1 MLISPPFIPEPIA
14 NESDEAFVA
23 RSMPGGEPGNGSFP
37 LSYDLGWHGGMHIS
51 APMAAGN
58 ILPVRAIAD
67 GVVAYFRQP
76 EPVSGNPE
84 HPLNYRGGWTD
95 NGCLVLR
102 HETEIG
108 EGPEASVVFYSIYM
122 HLSSITLENPQ
133 QGQQIY
139 RKDSIGLA
147 GRIYGQP
154 NKIHFEIISS
164 QEQVARLTGRSTT
177 ELNLAAKGRTD
188 SCWGDM
194 HFYIPPEVLFY
205 AERPANPRDTNNISE
220 IVHRPPEAY
229 FVKMNYQQGQCTL
242 KTFSE
247 LGEQQGLHQE
257 ENDYEYNLYR
267 TASTLYPQCIS
278 AGYELL
284 RFGRV
289 LGPDRLQPA
298 DAAHWRQIA
307 YPGGVGWVNLNSL
320 TVTQY
325 SDADFPHWLGWKLID
340 DDVDGDSRCQS
351 QRILNLIGL
360 AAPPA
365 TVDQRTV
372 AQTVLSNADSQQKTK
387 RLTCHFPTEWR
398 RAGIDSRY
406 AWLIAGESP
415 ILTQESFG
423 RLRSHL
429 EALAFWEDAALE
441 GISESHWHYSPKQFI
456 EVFRKCSWLNL
467 REFSYTLPKYHFYE
481 RSGTAYVAHTEGPAR
496 IYQISNETAIRRFQ
510 AHYSNM
516 NKIMLKYGMTSA
528 KRRSHFLSQTILETD
543 RWRTLSEYGSGQP
556 NDNIPM
562 AQYYAAFYGRGIMQL
577 TWAGN
582 YEKYGTYRSATS
594 LPAQNGQ
601 YTDAR
606 ISNQSTHY
614 WEDPTERDR
623 NNRIIRVAGIPRRW
637 SPRYDPDLIRS
648 DSYNACDSG
657 GFYWV
662 SKNIG
667 QRQSNINRTCDLEF
681 APERIGRVSTLV
693 NGGGNGYMERQAYA
707 SFTYRY
713 FSESLD
719 NTVSG
724 VVETPRGQITVNYS
738 VSRPE

>member
-14 NESDEAFVA
+14 NESDEAFLA

-164 QEQVARLTGRSTT
+164 QEQVTRLIGRSTT
-177 ELNLAAKGRTD
+177 ELNLAENGRTD

-205 AERPANPRDTNNISE
+205 AERPANPRDTNNTSE

-289 LGPDRLQPA
+289 LGPDRFQPA

-351 QRILNLIGL
+351 QRILSLIGL

-387 RLTCHFPTEWR
+387 RLICNFPTEWR
-398 RAGIDSRY
+398 RADIDSRY

-415 ILTQESFG
+415 ILTQESFD

-429 EALAFWEDAALE
+429 QALAFWEDAALE
-441 GISESHWHYSPKQFI
+441 GISESHWHFPPKEFI
-456 EVFRKCSWLNL
+456 SFFRKCGWLNANEITTTFPRHL
-467 REFSYTLPKYHFYE
+467 FYTNSGNPRTAITTSGQTYTLTKEEARNRITNHYTDLNKCMRKYIGN
-481 RSGTAYVAHTEGPAR
+481 SKQR
-496 IYQISNETAIRRFQ
+496 IAIFLAQALLETAQWRNIGSTRRLMHEWGFG
-510 AHYSNM
+510 AYSGANPATEHY
-516 NKIMLKYGMTSA
+516 T
-528 KRRSHFLSQTILETD
+528 
-543 RWRTLSEYGSGQP
+543 
-556 NDNIPM
+556 
-562 AQYYAAFYGRGIMQL
+562 AFYGRGIMQL

-582 YEKYGTYRSATS
+582 YKKYGEYRALMNHTGAYQERLTPVNPRITNTS
-594 LPAQNGQ
+594 RHYSFNPADGGQ
-601 YTDAR
+601 LFA
-606 ISNQSTHY
+606 
-614 WEDPTERDR
+614 W
-623 NNRIIRVAGIPRRW
+623 A
-637 SPRYDPDLIRS
+637 PRYDPDIVGENA
-648 DSYNACDSG
+648 YAACDSG

-662 SKNIG
+662 SKSYSQG
-667 QRQSNINRTCDLEF
+667 MNINR
-681 APERIGRVSTLV
+681 VSDREYSAANIHLINRLV
-693 NGGGNGYMERQAYA
+693 NGGFNGYYERMAYSAFMLRSLTDDTDRSLTLAITPPSPKNSISANMQA
-707 SFTYRY
+707 
-713 FSESLD
+713 SE
-719 NTVSG
+719 
-724 VVETPRGQITVNYS
+724 
-738 VSRPE
+738 

>member
-23 RSMPGGEPGNGSFP
+23 RSMPGCEPGNGSFP

-76 EPVSGNPE
+76 EPVIGNPE

-164 QEQVARLTGRSTT
+164 QEQVARLTGRSTA
-177 ELNLAAKGRTD
+177 ELNLATSGRTD
-188 SCWGDM
+188 SFWGDM

-205 AERPANPRDTNNISE
+205 AARPANPRDTNNTSE

-229 FVKMNYQQGQCTL
+229 FLKMNYKQGQCTL
-242 KTFSE
+242 TTFSE
-247 LGEQQGLHQE
+247 LGEQQGLRQE
-257 ENDYEYNLYR
+257 KNDYEYNLYR

-298 DAAHWRQIA
+298 NAAHWRQIA

-351 QRILNLIGL
+351 QRILSLIGL

-372 AQTVLSNADSQQKTK
+372 AQAVLSDADSQQKTK
-387 RLTCHFPTEWR
+387 RLICHFPTEWR
-398 RAGIDSRY
+398 RADIDSRY

-415 ILTQESFG
+415 ILTQESFY

-429 EALAFWEDAALE
+429 QALAFWEDAALE
-441 GISESHWHYSPKQFI
+441 GISESHWHFPPKEFIAHYKKCTWLSPNEFINIYPNAKLERVQSYLTLINKTAIKYLVAGSVRRAHFFGQAGVETNQLLWMSELYNGDPYNYFRRYANAQNFVGWLGNIKWHDGGDFRGRGMKQLTGRANYADYWVYRGWLARNSYSDRWWRNSQWWGIAGNNVTQLTQPQ
-456 EVFRKCSWLNL
+456 RS
-467 REFSYTLPKYHFYE
+467 TLPIQNAATVARLE
-481 RSGTAYVAHTEGPAR
+481 AEMLPPQITNPDRVNSEPATSIDTAGWFWSKNSLLRIADSNSVEEMTRRIRGDGPRVGIDMPWPAAANFPQRQQMTENA
-496 IYQISNETAIRRFQ
+496 
-510 AHYSNM
+510 
-516 NKIMLKYGMTSA
+516 LKYIGD
-528 KRRSHFLSQTILETD
+528 Q
-543 RWRTLSEYGSGQP
+543 
-556 NDNIPM
+556 
-562 AQYYAAFYGRGIMQL
+562 
-577 TWAGN
+577 
-582 YEKYGTYRSATS
+582 
-594 LPAQNGQ
+594 
-601 YTDAR
+601 TDA
-606 ISNQSTHY
+606 
-614 WEDPTERDR
+614 
-623 NNRIIRVAGIPRRW
+623 
-637 SPRYDPDLIRS
+637 
-648 DSYNACDSG
+648 
-657 GFYWV
+657 
-662 SKNIG
+662 
-667 QRQSNINRTCDLEF
+667 
-681 APERIGRVSTLV
+681 
-693 NGGGNGYMERQAYA
+693 
-707 SFTYRY
+707 
-713 FSESLD
+713 
-719 NTVSG
+719 
-724 VVETPRGQITVNYS
+724 
-738 VSRPE
+738 